1 MEKEMAIQSSIL
13 VRKIPWTE
21 DPGRLQS
28 MGSQRVTEQNQ
39 KQVWI
44 ILNTLS
50 IAFPISKDS
59 EHGEAGRRVEILN
72 DL

>member
-1 MEKEMAIQSSIL
+1 M
-13 VRKIPWTE
+13 
-21 DPGRLQS
+21 
-28 MGSQRVTEQNQ
+28 TEQNQ
-39 KQVWI
+39 QVWI

>member
-1 MEKEMAIQSSIL
+1 MMLVIKILLGEKKDSLQRDRNSIL
-13 VRKIPWTE
+13 REIN
-21 DPGRLQS
+21 L
-28 MGSQRVTEQNQ
+28 TEQNQ